1 MFLVFSLPH
10 YKRKRDTKH
19 FIHLKGNTKTSMQY
33 AGVSLLISM
42 TSPSSPPLFSL
53 VTTIKLAFYNVLSCF
68 WPRSE
73 APPVR
78 TLTRSTKIM
87 SYRVLES
94 WWSWSGHQA
103 GDCLPIYLHG
113 CQIEVQS
120 YQSKAPLSLGKTVL
134 GLTFQAIVSLTLASN
149 PGQPDQDQDQ
159 PHLLALHMVGVAM
172 VIAFAACF
180 SSIFL
185 TRAYPRAASLIEKIG
200 SVSAALGFFL
210 MTSIFLSNIFIW
222 ICWLACVFS
231 LLAFTLA
238 LTLKS

>member
-1 MFLVFSLPH
+1 
-10 YKRKRDTKH
+10 
-19 FIHLKGNTKTSMQY
+19 
-33 AGVSLLISM
+33 M
-42 TSPSSPPLFSL
+42 TSPSSLPLFSL

-78 TLTRSTKIM
+78 TLTRSTRIM

-134 GLTFQAIVSLTLASN
+134 GLTFQAIVGLTLASN

-180 SSIFL
+180 SAIFL

-210 MTSIFLSNIFIW
+210 MTTGPKPGRKGGGFLTHSID
-222 ICWLACVFS
+222 
-231 LLAFTLA
+231 
-238 LTLKS
+238 LTLK